1 MKNCPELF
9 SYLTLLHKVRY
20 FSGTA
25 VKSLPSKKMLACRQH
40 YNYSKDV
47 FLHFIETKGTC

>member
-25 VKSLPSKKMLACRQH
+25 V
-40 YNYSKDV
+40 DV
-47 FLHFIETKGTC
+47 EKEDLTAL